1 MDIYSEAQKEKEE
14 CTPPVGFNVCEYDPM
29 GRSGDNLTVWKWFE
43 DRESAEQYA
52 DSQRAKGATMYVLGK
67 DDHNTNPTTKNNS
80 SEKK

>member
-1 MDIYSEAQKEKEE
+1 MDFYSEAQKEKEE

-67 DDHNTNPTTKNNS
+67 RVDTKPTKKDS
-80 SEKK
+80 SLEKK